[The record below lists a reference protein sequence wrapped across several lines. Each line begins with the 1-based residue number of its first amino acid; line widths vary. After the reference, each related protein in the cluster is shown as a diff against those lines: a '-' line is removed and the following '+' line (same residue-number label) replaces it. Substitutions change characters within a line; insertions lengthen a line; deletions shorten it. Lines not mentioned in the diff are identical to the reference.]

1 MNELVV
7 IGADFDFNLIFV
19 FNGRFYIACQSGFDN
34 VFHCH
39 IQGEFN
45 VICSHRSLFTVV
57 EVYILTQVHDDM
69 GIIYELPVGSQ
80 TGAETL
86 LALRAVIE
94 EYQSLVSVLQNNV
107 VGSVLLFLQVK
118 VVDIGIGTDNQ
129 LLLVWS
135 TAVVSFLSSPPQP
148 ATAIARIIKAAMMS
162 TNNFS

>member
-1 MNELVV
+1 
-7 IGADFDFNLIFV
+7 
-19 FNGRFYIACQSGFDN
+19 
-34 VFHCH
+34 
-39 IQGEFN
+39 
-45 VICSHRSLFTVV
+45 
-57 EVYILTQVHDDM
+57 M

>member
-19 FNGRFYIACQSGFDN
+19 FNGRFYITCQSGFDN

-45 VICSHRSLFTVV
+45 VIGSHRSLFTVV
-57 EVYILTQVHDDM
+57 EVYVLTQVHDDM
-69 GIIYELPVGSQ
+69 GIIYKLPVGSQ

-129 LLLVWS
+129 LLLVCS
-135 TAVVSFLSSPPQP
+135 TAVVSFFV
-148 ATAIARIIKAAMMS
+148 IAAAACNS
-162 TNNFS
+162 HSKNHQSCHDEH